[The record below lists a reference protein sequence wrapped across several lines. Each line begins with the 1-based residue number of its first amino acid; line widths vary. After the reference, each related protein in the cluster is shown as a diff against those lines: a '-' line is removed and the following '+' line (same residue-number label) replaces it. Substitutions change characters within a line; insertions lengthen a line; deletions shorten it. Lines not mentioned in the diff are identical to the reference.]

1 MMEPNAILIEN
12 AEVAAAERVI
22 LSLRRFAV
30 PAGSTV
36 ALVGPNGAG
45 KTTLLRLCLG
55 FCRPRRGLVR
65 VLGYTVTGRS
75 AMHLARLRR
84 RVGYVPQHL
93 PPASEMPLTVREVVS
108 IGRTGVA
115 GLFRPLRRSDW
126 ALVDSWIDRLGLTAV
141 ARQRYADTSGG
152 EQRKALIARAMVQEP
167 ELLMLDEPTA
177 NLDLGWREHM
187 VTTMQELFTSARITI
202 LLVCHE
208 PEVLPPCC
216 GRVLFLEDGRLAA
229 NGTPEQVLTSERIGR
244 LYGSS
249 LAMLHGAGR
258 HAVIPRQVGSGD
270 D

>member
-1 MMEPNAILIEN
+1 MMASDAILIED
-12 AEVAAAERVI
+12 AEVAAGERVI
-22 LSLRRFAV
+22 LSLPRFAV
-30 PAGSTV
+30 PSGSTA

-55 FCRPRRGLVR
+55 FCRPRRGRAV
-65 VLGYTVTGRS
+65 VLGSNVTGGS
-75 AMHLARLRR
+75 ALNLARLRR
-84 RVGYVPQHL
+84 RVGYVPQPL
-93 PPASEMPLTVREVVS
+93 PAAAEMPLTVREVVS
-108 IGRTGVA
+108 IGRTGVS
-115 GLFRPLRRSDW
+115 GLFRPLRRADW
-126 ALVDSWIDRLGLTAV
+126 ALVDAWIDRLGLTAV
-141 ARQRYADTSGG
+141 AKQRYTDTSGG

-187 VTTMQELFTSARITI
+187 VATMQELFTSARITI

-216 GRVLFLEDGRLAA
+216 DRVLFLEDGRLAA
-229 NGTPEQVLTSERIGR
+229 DGSPEQVLTSERIGR

-258 HAVIPRQVGSGD
+258 HAVIPRQVGSAHD
-270 D
+270 